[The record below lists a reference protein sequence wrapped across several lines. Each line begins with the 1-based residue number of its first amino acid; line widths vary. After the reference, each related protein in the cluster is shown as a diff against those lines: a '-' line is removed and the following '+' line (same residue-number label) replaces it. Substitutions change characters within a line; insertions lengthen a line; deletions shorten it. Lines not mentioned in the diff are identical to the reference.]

1 MNYLFIVQQP
11 LFFLLK
17 MEKKLLK
24 MYDVINKKLL

>member
-11 LFFLLK
+11 LFLLK
-17 MEKKLLK
+17 MAKKLLK

>member
-17 MEKKLLK
+17 MAKKLLK